1 MSNLNAHYRR
11 RHDASMNSDSLLIT
25 AYPWTSDTPL
35 GVPQPAPHGQFLDQ
49 GPLPYIWTVGSTPEG
64 TDPRLGQFPQELPY
78 YSTYGST
85 TYEPE
90 TQNFLSQCATNSEGQ
105 SWMTPHNPRVTRSP
119 PEVAD
124 PRLGQNL
131 QMPPCSTFRSG
142 ITEFVTQESLPWH
155 STYSEEQN
163 LSTPRELW
171 GSQSEVADPR
181 LGQNAQ
187 ELLPNGN
194 FWFASYEPEV
204 QVELS
209 QSVTHFEGQTWP
221 ALFDPRVTETLPEE
235 ADPHLGQQP
244 QELFPYDNESASYV
258 PGAHGILPQHS
269 SSSEEQTLLGQ
280 RHDLSQPPPMV
291 QGHQNRV
298 MCTKPG
304 CSVILNKENLTRH
317 NNEVHERKIRA
328 RCDCCGREFTRPYL
342 KREHVRQARCR
353 KR

>member
-1 MSNLNAHYRR
+1 MNLHRQLIEAYPLMSN
-11 RHDASMNSDSLLIT
+11 
-25 AYPWTSDTPL
+25 TPL

-49 GPLPYIWTVGSTPEG
+49 GSPPYIRTTGSMAEG
-64 TDPRLGQFPQELPY
+64 TDHHLGQLPQELPY
-78 YSTYGST
+78 YGIYGSA
-85 TYEPE
+85 TYKPR
-90 TQNFLSQCATNSEGQ
+90 TQNFLPQYAANSRNQ
-105 SWMTPHNPRVTRSP
+105 SWTAPQDPQVKSSP

-124 PRLGQNL
+124 PRLGLNPRAL
-131 QMPPCSTFRSG
+131 LPYNTFGSG
-142 ITEFVTQESLPWH
+142 ITELGAQESLSQH

-163 LSTPRELW
+163 LSTPYELW

-181 LGQNAQ
+181 LGQSAQ

-194 FWFASYEPEV
+194 FGFTSYEPEV

-209 QSVTHFEGQTWP
+209 KSVTHLEGQTWP

-280 RHDLSQPPPMV
+280 RHHLSLPPPMV

-298 MCTKPG
+298 MCTQPG
-304 CSVILNKENLTRH
+304 CGVILNKENLTRH

-328 RCDCCGREFTRPYL
+328 RCDRCGREFTRPYL